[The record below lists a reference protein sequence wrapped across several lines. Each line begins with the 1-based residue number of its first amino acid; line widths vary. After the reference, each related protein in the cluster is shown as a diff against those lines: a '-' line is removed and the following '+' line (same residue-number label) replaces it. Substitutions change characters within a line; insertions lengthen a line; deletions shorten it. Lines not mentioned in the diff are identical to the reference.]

1 MEARAVRLVYFVFH
15 LVLEKT
21 SKISKFPGS
30 CSQFTSTSFFVTQP
44 AAGFCNLYDMFHAI
58 PTSQEEYMNS
68 LFCACIKALKKG
80 AGFPLNENFVPAL
93 GVLKANGHFG
103 AL

>member
-1 MEARAVRLVYFVFH
+1 
-15 LVLEKT
+15 
-21 SKISKFPGS
+21 
-30 CSQFTSTSFFVTQP
+30 
-44 AAGFCNLYDMFHAI
+44 MFHAI